1 MLDSKFMD
9 VRRRKLRKRVNDI
22 LPGENGEDVDALE
35 IVGEGAIAA
44 LDRQALRRVT
54 VEELE
59 NQIAADSLE
68 TWAEIQKY
76 RSDVSTAEA
85 NRAAREA
92 AAAEAAEA
100 ARLAALGPHFQLE
113 SSRVMATMRWGEKV
127 AHASTTM
134 KNTGTT
140 ALWYKW
146 RQVPPPASELPH
158 AQNAGPST
166 FYMEETSGSLLP
178 GESRVA
184 MWTFKSEKPGVYI
197 DKWILE
203 TTPGVRSGAIEPVT
217 LRGVYHRDD
226 PNSYPRR
233 MLAAEIAHKE
243 MATKVTAAMEKVF
256 KRVKTPDAS
265 KRVATKFSKIP
276 SSGPEP
282 GLWNAGNA
290 NRRPRVYYHEE
301 SFGMFMDIRAKCLA
315 AAATLPPEPVEAPE
329 GGEGAEDGAEGQP
342 AAEGEGAEGDSGEGE
357 AGDAEPAPELP
368 FDGWDGSVSQV
379 EESIAKL
386 EEAIRRKAD
395 LDAAKEAEGGEDAE
409 VADAPAEGE
418 EGEGGEEA
426 APADDVDAG
435 PPPEDVLDAARAEF
449 AEAMRVAS
457 LPRSRADLLAA
468 ALSEAVSNRL
478 ANVDETY
485 ETARAKYRPATPP
498 PPPPKLDED
507 GNPIEEEPAED
518 EPAPPKEKDPDA
530 KDSPWK
536 RKCRKVLVRSIG
548 EMLGLAAEA
557 FERDA
562 VAEAETEVNTELIR
576 RVRDMRVTAA
586 KLETLGEEEDDE
598 NAEDVAEDA
607 AMKNEQDE
615 TQAPKPMSP
624 GRAEWTEYE
633 LLRRRKALLGREV
646 DPPAPRSRAAST
658 PASRARTPA

>member
-1 MLDSKFMD
+1 
-9 VRRRKLRKRVNDI
+9 
-22 LPGENGEDVDALE
+22 
-35 IVGEGAIAA
+35 
-44 LDRQALRRVT
+44 
-54 VEELE
+54 
-59 NQIAADSLE
+59 
-68 TWAEIQKY
+68 
-76 RSDVSTAEA
+76 
-85 NRAAREA
+85 
-92 AAAEAAEA
+92 
-100 ARLAALGPHFQLE
+100 
-113 SSRVMATMRWGEKV
+113 
-127 AHASTTM
+127 
-134 KNTGTT
+134 
-140 ALWYKW
+140 
-146 RQVPPPASELPH
+146 
-158 AQNAGPST
+158 
-166 FYMEETSGSLLP
+166 
-178 GESRVA
+178 
-184 MWTFKSEKPGVYI
+184 
-197 DKWILE
+197 
-203 TTPGVRSGAIEPVT
+203 
-217 LRGVYHRDD
+217 
-226 PNSYPRR
+226 
-233 MLAAEIAHKE
+233 

-329 GGEGAEDGAEGQP
+329 GGEDGEGGAEGEP
-342 AAEGEGAEGDSGEGE
+342 AAEGDGAEGDSGEGE
-357 AGDAEPAPELP
+357 AGDAEGDTEPAPEELP

-395 LDAAKEAEGGEDAE
+395 LDAAKETEGGGEDAE
-409 VADAPAEGE
+409 DADAPAEGE
-418 EGEGGEEA
+418 EAPEGGDEPPPVDEA
-426 APADDVDAG
+426 DAG

-457 LPRSRADLLAA
+457 LPQSRADLLAA

-507 GNPIEEEPAED
+507 GNPIEEENPPAED
-518 EPAPPKEKDPDA
+518 EPAPAEKDPDA

-562 VAEAETEVNTELIR
+562 VAEAEAEVNTELIR

-586 KLETLGEEEDDE
+586 KLETLGEEEDGENADE
-598 NAEDVAEDA
+598 NAEDDA
-607 AMKNEQDE
+607 MQNEQDDTM
-615 TQAPKPMSP
+615 TQSDAPKPMSP

-646 DPPAPRSRAAST
+646 DPPAPRSRSRAST
-658 PASRARTPA
+658 PVSRARTPA

>member
-457 LPRSRADLLAA
+457 LPQSRADLLAA
-468 ALSEAVSNRL
+468 TLSEAVSNRL

-507 GNPIEEEPAED
+507 GNPIEEEPAEY

>member
-457 LPRSRADLLAA
+457 LPQSRADLLAA

-498 PPPPKLDED
+498 PPPPKLEED
-507 GNPIEEEPAED
+507 GNPIEEEPAEY

-598 NAEDVAEDA
+598 NAEDA

>member
-386 EEAIRRKAD
+386 EEAIRRKAE

-457 LPRSRADLLAA
+457 LPQSRADLLAA

-498 PPPPKLDED
+498 PPPPKLEED
-507 GNPIEEEPAED
+507 GNPIEEEPAEY

>member
-457 LPRSRADLLAA
+457 LPQSRADLLAA
-468 ALSEAVSNRL
+468 TLSEAVSNRL

-498 PPPPKLDED
+498 PPPPKLEED
-507 GNPIEEEPAED
+507 GNPIEEEPAEY

>member
-457 LPRSRADLLAA
+457 LPQSRADLLAA

-586 KLETLGEEEDDE
+586 KLETLGEEEHDE
-598 NAEDVAEDA
+598 NAEDVAEDD
-607 AMKNEQDE
+607 AMKNDDDE
-615 TQAPKPMSP
+615 TEPKPMSP

-646 DPPAPRSRAAST
+646 DPPAPMSRSRAST

>member
-1 MLDSKFMD
+1 M
-9 VRRRKLRKRVNDI
+9 
-22 LPGENGEDVDALE
+22 
-35 IVGEGAIAA
+35 
-44 LDRQALRRVT
+44 
-54 VEELE
+54 
-59 NQIAADSLE
+59 E

-85 NRAAREA
+85 NRAARET
-92 AAAEAAEA
+92 AAAEAAEQ

-146 RQVPPPASELPH
+146 LQVPPPASTLPH

-203 TTPGVRSGAIEPVT
+203 TTPNVRSGSIEPVT
-217 LRGVYHRDD
+217 LRGIYHRDD

-282 GLWNAGNA
+282 ALWNAGNA

-315 AAATLPPEPVEAPE
+315 AAATLPLEPVESPE
-329 GGEGAEDGAEGQP
+329 GGEEGEGGAEPAEN
-342 AAEGEGAEGDSGEGE
+342 EEGAEGDSGEGDAGDAE
-357 AGDAEPAPELP
+357 GDAEPAPEELP

-379 EESIAKL
+379 EESIVKL
-386 EEAIRRKAD
+386 EDAIRRKAD
-395 LDAAKEAEGGEDAE
+395 LDAAKETEGG
-409 VADAPAEGE
+409 G
-418 EGEGGEEA
+418 
-426 APADDVDAG
+426 
-435 PPPEDVLDAARAEF
+435 
-449 AEAMRVAS
+449 
-457 LPRSRADLLAA
+457 
-468 ALSEAVSNRL
+468 
-478 ANVDETY
+478 
-485 ETARAKYRPATPP
+485 
-498 PPPPKLDED
+498 
-507 GNPIEEEPAED
+507 
-518 EPAPPKEKDPDA
+518 
-530 KDSPWK
+530 
-536 RKCRKVLVRSIG
+536 
-548 EMLGLAAEA
+548 
-557 FERDA
+557 
-562 VAEAETEVNTELIR
+562 
-576 RVRDMRVTAA
+576 
-586 KLETLGEEEDDE
+586 
-598 NAEDVAEDA
+598 
-607 AMKNEQDE
+607 
-615 TQAPKPMSP
+615 
-624 GRAEWTEYE
+624 
-633 LLRRRKALLGREV
+633 
-646 DPPAPRSRAAST
+646 
-658 PASRARTPA
+658 

>member
-498 PPPPKLDED
+498 PPPPKLEED
-507 GNPIEEEPAED
+507 GNPIEEEPAEY

>member
-1 MLDSKFMD
+1 VFCS
-9 VRRRKLRKRVNDI
+9 
-22 LPGENGEDVDALE
+22 
-35 IVGEGAIAA
+35 
-44 LDRQALRRVT
+44 Q
-54 VEELE
+54 
-59 NQIAADSLE
+59 E

-85 NRAAREA
+85 NRAARET
-92 AAAEAAEA
+92 AAAEAAEQ

-127 AHASTTM
+127 AHASTIM

-146 RQVPPPASELPH
+146 RQVPPKASELPH

-203 TTPGVRSGAIEPVT
+203 TTPSVRSGSIEPVT

-301 SFGMFMDIRAKCLA
+301 SFGMFMDIRARCLA

-329 GGEGAEDGAEGQP
+329 GGEEGEGGAEGEP
-342 AAEGEGAEGDSGEGE
+342 AAEGDGAEGDSGEGE
-357 AGDAEPAPELP
+357 AGDAEGDTEPAPEELP

-386 EEAIRRKAD
+386 EDAIRRKAD
-395 LDAAKEAEGGEDAE
+395 LDAAKETEDGGEDAE
-409 VADAPAEGE
+409 DADAPPE
-418 EGEGGEEA
+418 GEEA
-426 APADDVDAG
+426 AEGGDEPPPTDEVDAG

-457 LPRSRADLLAA
+457 LPQSRADLLAA

-507 GNPIEEEPAED
+507 GNPIEEENPPAED
-518 EPAPPKEKDPDA
+518 EPAPAEKDPDA

-562 VAEAETEVNTELIR
+562 VAEAEAEVNTELIR

-586 KLETLGEEEDDE
+586 KLETLGEEEDGENADE
-598 NAEDVAEDA
+598 NAEDDA
-607 AMKNEQDE
+607 KKNEQDD

-646 DPPAPRSRAAST
+646 DPPAPRSRSRAST